1 MMISYFKLNN
11 LKKLIITYNKLVK
24 SQKPLFQELML
35 VVGTIE
41 WKEANNIGYI
51 ALKQEE
57 TRINKKNL
65 SNSW

>member
-11 LKKLIITYNKLVK
+11 LKKLIVTYNKLVK

-41 WKEANNIGYI
+41 
-51 ALKQEE
+51 
-57 TRINKKNL
+57 
-65 SNSW
+65 

>member
-41 WKEANNIGYI
+41 WKEANKYRLHCLKTRRNKN
-51 ALKQEE
+51 KQEE
-57 TRINKKNL
+57 LK
-65 SNSW
+65 